1 MSTTKQITIVDRN
14 NKQLGV
20 FTVAASDTVE
30 EFKKK
35 LIKECEGIKKRKI
48 GVERIRLQVGDGRG
62 PALQD
67 KRKPISEYIAGT
79 SATVVFKDLGPQISW
94 TTVFLIEYFGPIL
107 ITGVLIAF

>member
-1 MSTTKQITIVDRN
+1 MSTAKQITIVDRN

-48 GVERIRLQVGDGRG
+48 GVERIRL
-62 PALQD
+62 
-67 KRKPISEYIAGT
+67 
-79 SATVVFKDLGPQISW
+79 
-94 TTVFLIEYFGPIL
+94 
-107 ITGVLIAF
+107 